1 MVSTSAANES
11 ECPDEKEAADTA
23 KRAAAA
29 ANKALFKYRLVR
41 PGSFKTENHF
51 YPRVIN
57 SQIHPTVRF
66 FMGLSQERIVERYCH
81 MHPKVDRNVLMEVV
95 RFRSEHFHW
104 AGCDLMHTVN
114 NAGERKMVSWFGGGW
129 VVRCGAVRCGA
140 VRLHARLCS
149 ACHVTVIRWMMSMD
163 VAI

>member
-1 MVSTSAANES
+1 MTTES
-11 ECPDEKEAADTA
+11 ECPDEKEAAEAA
-23 KRAAAA
+23 KKASAA

-81 MHPKVDRNVLMEVV
+81 MHPKVDRDVLMDIIKY
-95 RFRSEHFHW
+95 RSEHFHW

-114 NAGERKMVSWFGGGW
+114 NAGEKKMVSGGGG
-129 VVRCGAVRCGA
+129 VV
-140 VRLHARLCS
+140 
-149 ACHVTVIRWMMSMD
+149 IMD
-163 VAI
+163 YNQSSSSTSLISLPNPVAAASLRPGPHRD

>member
-1 MVSTSAANES
+1 MPAARGQTASYRKGESTVNVRREEGNDQTKMVSTSTATES
-11 ECPDEKEAADTA
+11 ECPDEKEAADAA
-23 KRAAAA
+23 KRASAA

-41 PGSFKTENHF
+41 PGTFKTENHF

-95 RFRSEHFHW
+95 KFKSEHFHW

-114 NAGERKMVSWFGGGW
+114 NAGEKKMVSGGW
-129 VVRCGAVRCGA
+129 
-140 VRLHARLCS
+140 
-149 ACHVTVIRWMMSMD
+149 WWW
-163 VAI
+163 